1 MPKNM
6 IITLIFIVLAMLIL
20 AGHTMANLRPI
31 PPPENATPRPA
42 NYLPEPDEFVPVEQ
56 LPEMIYE
63 EVPVYPELAKKVG
76 MEAELWIK
84 CLVDKKGNVIKAMI
98 LKSSGNKENFD
109 KAALDAAYK
118 NKFKP
123 ALQNSQPVAVWIT
136 YKVDFVLSQDEGKDK

>member
-1 MPKNM
+1 MPKNT
-6 IITLIFIVLAMLIL
+6 IITSLLIILAILIFE
-20 AGHTMANLRPI
+20 GHAMANLSPI
-31 PPPENATPRPA
+31 PPTENLTPRPD
-42 NYLPEPDEFVPVEQ
+42 NYLPAPDEFVPVEQ

-76 MEAELWIK
+76 METELWIK
-84 CLVDKKGNVIKAMI
+84 CLVDKNGEVIKAMI

-109 KAALDAAYK
+109 RAALDAAYK